1 MFTKVYSKS
10 VKTENENAS
19 ATNKQLFA
27 LYVMSKKL
35 GNTTDY
41 RNANLTRK
49 QASEMIAEFKT
60 KLEGANVI
68 MPSNQKKARLTKE
81 QTLKKEF
88 LAHMEN
94 NVIPR
99 LIEQARANMGIKSVV
114 EDDPSIIKD
123 PSKRKQYVF
132 FGFGCGF
139 SDIKFDKRSKVG
151 KLIDK
156 FGDECRMKECLQ
168 MFLKGF
174 TKKEINYMQN
184 VGFPLQAMYY
194 QDGEMARIYRS
205 GVIRLME
212 KYGVKN
218 IHLYYYDD

>member
-1 MFTKVYSKS
+1 MFTKDYNKS

-60 KLEGANVI
+60 KLEGTNTL
-68 MPSNQKKARLTKE
+68 PSKPKKARLSKE
-81 QTLKKEF
+81 QMLKKEF
-88 LAHMEN
+88 LAHMETK
-94 NVIPR
+94 VIPR
-99 LIEQARANMGIKSVV
+99 LIEQARTNMGIKSVV
-114 EDDPSIIKD
+114 EDDPSIFKD

-139 SDIKFDKRSKVG
+139 ADIKFDKRSKIG

-174 TKKEINYMQN
+174 TKKEINYMQS

-205 GVIRLME
+205 GVIDLMQ
-212 KYGVKN
+212 KHGVKN
-218 IHLYYYDD
+218 IHLWYYDD

>member
-1 MFTKVYSKS
+1 MFTKDYNKS
-10 VKTENENAS
+10 VKTENENAN

-60 KLEGANVI
+60 KLEGTNTL
-68 MPSNQKKARLTKE
+68 PSKPKKTKLSKE
-81 QTLKKEF
+81 QMIKKEF

-94 NVIPR
+94 NVVPR
-99 LIEQARANMGIKSVV
+99 LIAQARTNMGIKSVV
-114 EDDPSIIKD
+114 EDDPSIFKD

-139 SDIKFDKRSKVG
+139 ADIKFDRRSKIG

-174 TKKEINYMQN
+174 TKKEINYMQS

-218 IHLYYYDD
+218 IHLWYYDD

>member
-1 MFTKVYSKS
+1 MFTKDYNKS

-60 KLEGANVI
+60 KLEGANI
-68 MPSNQKKARLTKE
+68 LSSKPKKAKLSKE
-81 QTLKKEF
+81 QALKKEF

-94 NVIPR
+94 NVVPR

-114 EDDPSIIKD
+114 EDDPSIFKD

-139 SDIKFDKRSKVG
+139 ADIKFDRRSKIG

-174 TKKEINYMQN
+174 TKKEINYMQS

-205 GVIRLME
+205 GVIDLME
-212 KYGVKN
+212 KHGVKN

>member
-1 MFTKVYSKS
+1 MFIKDYNKS

-49 QASEMIAEFKT
+49 QASEMIAEFKA
-60 KLEGANVI
+60 KLEGANI
-68 MPSNQKKARLTKE
+68 LPSKQKKTKLSKE
-81 QTLKKEF
+81 QALKKEF
-88 LAHMEN
+88 LTHMEN
-94 NVIPR
+94 NVVPR
-99 LIEQARANMGIKSVV
+99 LIAQARTNMGIKSVV
-114 EDDPSIIKD
+114 EDDPSIFKN

-132 FGFGCGF
+132 FGLGCGF
-139 SDIKFDKRSKVG
+139 ADIKFDKRSTVA

-174 TKKEINYMQN
+174 TKKEINYMQS

-205 GVIRLME
+205 GVITLME
-212 KYGVKN
+212 KHGVKN
-218 IHLYYYDD
+218 IHLWYYDV

>member
-1 MFTKVYSKS
+1 MFIKDYNKS

-49 QASEMIAEFKT
+49 QASEMIAEFKS
-60 KLEGANVI
+60 KLEGANI
-68 MPSNQKKARLTKE
+68 LPSKQKKTKLSKE
-81 QTLKKEF
+81 QALKKEF

-94 NVIPR
+94 NVVPK
-99 LIEQARANMGIKSVV
+99 LIGQARTNMGIKSVV
-114 EDDPSIIKD
+114 EDDPSIFKD

-132 FGFGCGF
+132 FGLGCGF
-139 SDIKFDKRSKVG
+139 ADIKFDKRSKVG

-156 FGDECRMKECLQ
+156 FGNECRMKECLQ

-174 TKKEINYMQN
+174 TKKEINYMQS

-205 GVIRLME
+205 GVITLME
-212 KYGVKN
+212 KHGVKN
-218 IHLYYYDD
+218 IHLWYYDV

>member
-1 MFTKVYSKS
+1 MFTKDFNKS

-60 KLEGANVI
+60 KLEGANI
-68 MPSNQKKARLTKE
+68 LPSKQKKTKLSKE
-81 QTLKKEF
+81 QALKKEF

-94 NVIPR
+94 KVVPR
-99 LIEQARANMGIKSVV
+99 LIAQARTNMGIKSVV
-114 EDDPSIIKD
+114 EDDPSIFKD

-139 SDIKFDKRSKVG
+139 ADIKFDKRSKVG

-174 TKKEINYMQN
+174 TKKEINYMQS

-205 GVIRLME
+205 GVIDLMQ

-218 IHLYYYDD
+218 IHLWYYDD

>member
-1 MFTKVYSKS
+1 MFIKDYNKS

-35 GNTTDY
+35 GNTTVY

-49 QASEMIAEFKT
+49 QASEMIAEFKA
-60 KLEGANVI
+60 KLEGANI
-68 MPSNQKKARLTKE
+68 LPSKQKKTKLSKE
-81 QTLKKEF
+81 QALKKEF
-88 LAHMEN
+88 LTHMEN
-94 NVIPR
+94 NVVPR
-99 LIEQARANMGIKSVV
+99 LIAQARTNMGIKSVV
-114 EDDPSIIKD
+114 EDDPSIFKN

-132 FGFGCGF
+132 FGLGCGF
-139 SDIKFDKRSKVG
+139 ADIKFDKRSKVG

-174 TKKEINYMQN
+174 TKKEINYMQS

-205 GVIRLME
+205 GVITLME
-212 KYGVKN
+212 KHGVKN
-218 IHLYYYDD
+218 IHLWYYDV